1 MSRFVV
7 SPVAGKIS
15 RFVVNSEKVVGLVKT
30 RSGATLLTV
39 KVDGQ
44 VPTVYTVSERFE
56 DLALNLKDCY
66 IKRAVVTPVEHRGI
80 AKFVVAA
87 DKIVGL
93 HENVQGDVMLSFRSD
108 EFVVPTRVVIEESLE
123 AVLVAIK

>member
-7 SPVAGKIS
+7 SPVAGKIT
-15 RFVVNSEKVVGLVKT
+15 RFVVNSEKVVGLVKLH
-30 RSGATLLTV
+30 SGKTLLTV

-44 VPTVYTVSERFE
+44 LPTVYTVAERFE
-56 DLALNLKDCY
+56 DLALKLKDCY

-80 AKFVVAA
+80 AKFVVGA

-93 HENVQGDVMLSFRSD
+93 HENIHGEVLLSFRTSEYD
-108 EFVVPTRVVIEESLE
+108 VPNRVMIEESLE
-123 AVLVAIK
+123 AVLEAIA